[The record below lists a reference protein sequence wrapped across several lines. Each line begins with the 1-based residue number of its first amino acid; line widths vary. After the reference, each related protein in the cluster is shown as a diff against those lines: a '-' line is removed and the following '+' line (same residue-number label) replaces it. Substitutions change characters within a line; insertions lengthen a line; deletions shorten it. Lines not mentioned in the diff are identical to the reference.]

1 VNRVKKRIS
10 KPIQDLKI
18 RAEQEGQPK
27 MIEGYF
33 AKFNQ
38 ETELFPGVIEKINP
52 TAFKNI
58 KGDIKALTDHDSRLV
73 LGRTTS
79 NTLILSVDD
88 VGLRGTIIINDND
101 QDAVNLYA
109 RVQRGDVDQC
119 SFGFIINDEEYE
131 HRSDGTTVITLN
143 DVDLKEVSV
152 CTFPAYP
159 QTSVSAR
166 KQDVEESKKR
176 ALDVKKSELK
186 RRLAC
191 LEK

>member
-1 VNRVKKRIS
+1 MKKRIS
-10 KPIQDLKI
+10 KPIQDLKV

-58 KGDIKALTDHDSRLV
+58 QGDIKALTDHDSRLV
-73 LGRTTS
+73 LGRTTA
-79 NTLILSVDD
+79 NTLMLSVDD

-101 QDAVNLYA
+101 QDAVNLHA